1 MRLKEFYSKVKD
13 NNEEVVVFI
22 RYGNFYRCYYN
33 DAYIVSYLFD
43 YKLSD
48 KKSTGFP
55 ICNIDKV
62 LSILKNNNISCIVIN
77 DINNVINY
85 ICINNKYNSFLDLSK
100 KNYTLN
106 EALFSINKE
115 AKELLIENINNYN
128 IIINFIRNIQV
139 SILIDIGIKL

>member
-1 MRLKEFYSKVKD
+1 MNLKDFYNDVKLG
-13 NNEEVVVFI
+13 NEEMIVFVK
-22 RYGNFYRCYYN
+22 YGNFYRCFNN
-33 DAYIVSYLFD
+33 DAVIINYLFN
-43 YKLSD
+43 YKLSE
-48 KKSTGFP
+48 KNSTGFP
-55 ICNIDKV
+55 IKSIDKV
-62 LSILKNNNISCIVIN
+62 ISILRNNNISCIVIN

-128 IIINFIRNIQV
+128 IIINFIRNI
-139 SILIDIGIKL
+139 

>member
-1 MRLKEFYSKVKD
+1 MRLKEFYSNVKD

-33 DAYIVSYLFD
+33 DAYIVSYLFN

-62 LSILKNNNISCIVIN
+62 LSTLKNNNISCIVIN
-77 DINNVINY
+77 GINNVINY

-128 IIINFIRNIQV
+128 IIINFIR
-139 SILIDIGIKL
+139 SI

>member
-22 RYGNFYRCYYN
+22 KYGNFYRCYYN

-43 YKLSD
+43 YKLSE
-48 KKSTGFP
+48 KNSTGFP
-55 ICNIDKV
+55 IKSIDKV

-115 AKELLIENINNYN
+115 VKELLIKNINNYN
-128 IIINFIRNIQV
+128 IIINFIRNI
-139 SILIDIGIKL
+139 

>member
-55 ICNIDKV
+55 ICNIDNV

-128 IIINFIRNIQV
+128 IIINFIRNI
-139 SILIDIGIKL
+139 

>member
-1 MRLKEFYSKVKD
+1 MNLKDFYNDVKLG
-13 NNEEVVVFI
+13 NEEMIVFVK
-22 RYGNFYRCYYN
+22 YGNFYRCFNN
-33 DAYIVSYLFD
+33 DAVIINYLFN
-43 YKLSD
+43 YKLSE
-48 KKSTGFP
+48 KNSTGFP
-55 ICNIDKV
+55 IKSIDKV

-115 AKELLIENINNYN
+115 VKELLTKNINNYN
-128 IIINFIRNIQV
+128 IIINFIR
-139 SILIDIGIKL
+139 SI

>member
-1 MRLKEFYSKVKD
+1 MRLKEFYSNVKD

-22 RYGNFYRCYYN
+22 KYGNFYRCYYN

-106 EALFSINKE
+106 GALFSINKE

-128 IIINFIRNIQV
+128 IIINFIR
-139 SILIDIGIKL
+139 GI

>member
-106 EALFSINKE
+106 DALFSINKE

-128 IIINFIRNIQV
+128 IIINFIRNI
-139 SILIDIGIKL
+139 

>member
-128 IIINFIRNIQV
+128 VIIRFIR
-139 SILIDIGIKL
+139 SINK

>member
-22 RYGNFYRCYYN
+22 KYGNFYRCFNN

-43 YKLSD
+43 YKLSE
-48 KKSTGFP
+48 KNSTGFP
-55 ICNIDKV
+55 IKSIDKV
-62 LSILKNNNISCIVIN
+62 ISILRNNNISCIVIN

-106 EALFSINKE
+106 ETLFSINKE
-115 AKELLIENINNYN
+115 VKELLTKNINNYN
-128 IIINFIRNIQV
+128 IIINFIRNI
-139 SILIDIGIKL
+139 

>member
-1 MRLKEFYSKVKD
+1 MRLKEFYSNVKD

-22 RYGNFYRCYYN
+22 KYGNFYRCYYN

-85 ICINNKYNSFLDLSK
+85 ICINNKYNSFLELSK
-100 KNYTLN
+100 TNYTLN

-128 IIINFIRNIQV
+128 IIINFIRNI
-139 SILIDIGIKL
+139 